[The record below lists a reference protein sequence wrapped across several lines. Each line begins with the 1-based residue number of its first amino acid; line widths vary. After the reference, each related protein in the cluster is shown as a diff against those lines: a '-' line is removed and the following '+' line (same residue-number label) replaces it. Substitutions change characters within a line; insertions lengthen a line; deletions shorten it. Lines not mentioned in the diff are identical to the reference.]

1 MSLTFR
7 TTACLVQR
15 GFEGDCGLE
24 GNACWAS
31 LHPRVDRS
39 QATPKEV
46 ERHPFPLKSSLGMM
60 TWHWP
65 HLKNEKFL
73 PLVSCQ
79 VTYDSVPGLPTV
91 LLRWLPQVMHCFL
104 EPSIP
109 LVPRVHM
116 AWFPINARVFPTPSG
131 ERQAILGQD
140 NCTILASASCT
151 WLPPDAYTSSGP
163 SPLGAANH
171 FPHPGG
177 SQEAG
182 WAPAVRAGF
191 ARMLQVK
198 LALSISASAV
208 RT

>member
-7 TTACLVQR
+7 TAVCLVQR
-15 GFEGDCGLE
+15 GFEGERGSE
-24 GNACWAS
+24 GSARWAS
-31 LHPRVDRS
+31 LHPRVDHS

-46 ERHPFPLKSSLGMM
+46 ERHPFPLKSSLRMM

-73 PLVSCQ
+73 ALVSCQ
-79 VTYDSVPGLPTV
+79 VTYDSTPGLPTV
-91 LLRWLPQVMHCFL
+91 LLRWLRQVMHCVL

-109 LVPRVHM
+109 LVPCVHM
-116 AWFPINARVFPTPSG
+116 AWSPINARVSPSPSG
-131 ERQAILGQD
+131 ERQAILGED
-140 NCTILASASCT
+140 NCTNLASRT
-151 WLPPDAYTSSGP
+151 WLPADPYTSSGP

-171 FPHPGG
+171 FPHPAG

-182 WAPAVRAGF
+182 RAPAVRARF

-198 LALSISASAV
+198 PALSISASAG